1 MGPNNHN
8 NYWIKEMNNY
18 PADEEGDEGGQGMD
32 GNTIPFFLNNKQY
45 NNNEGGTGT

>member
-18 PADEEGDEGGQGMD
+18 PAVEDGGEGGKGWME
-32 GNTIPFFLNNKQY
+32 ILYHFF
-45 NNNEGGTGT
+45 